1 MDEKNIKSVITIE
14 KPYTFRE
21 NVISRNRFAVMCL
34 VTGLIIN
41 TFYMYFEFEDVFK
54 SVLKGHTFSEQ
65 VILFVVGYF
74 SFSLIFSIV
83 VSGVLSALSDVLKN
97 PRVFILS
104 LLTVFGALLI
114 LIIGAIKGIFKF
126 AFQFMRI
133 PINLIIWISTK
144 VSQRAYQYFTV
155 YETFYL

>member
-34 VTGLIIN
+34 MTGLIIN

-54 SVLKGHTFSEQ
+54 PVLKGHTFSEQ

-114 LIIGAIKGIFKF
+114 LVIGAIKGIFKF

-144 VSQRAYQYFTV
+144 VSKRAYQYFTE